1 VDREVTREVIAEKL
15 DRISDQLEHIDL
27 ILTGNGDPSKG
38 LVVRVDRL
46 EQKEAVRSKQ
56 LWAVWTAIIGGGV
69 ASLWK

>member
-1 VDREVTREVIAEKL
+1 MEKETTREVIAEKL

-46 EQKEAVRSKQ
+46 EQKEVVRSKQ